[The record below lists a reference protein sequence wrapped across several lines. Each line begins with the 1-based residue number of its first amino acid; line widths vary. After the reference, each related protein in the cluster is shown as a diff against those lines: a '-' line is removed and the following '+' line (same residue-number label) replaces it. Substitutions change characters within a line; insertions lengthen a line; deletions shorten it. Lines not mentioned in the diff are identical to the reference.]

1 LGNRG
6 NRVNCLICGRWG
18 ERLDMHHYPHAVGSG
33 RKREKVGG
41 LTVPLCRVCHTQ
53 AHAGHHT
60 DRLIEEAPGY
70 WNAVG
75 MDYEQTFDV
84 WLARR
89 KLREADN
96 G

>member
-1 LGNRG
+1 MR
-6 NRVNCLICGRWG
+6 CLICHAWAT
-18 ERLDMHHYPHAVGSG
+18 DNHHWPRAIGMG

-41 LTVPLCRVCHTQ
+41 LTVPLCRVCHSQ
-53 AHAGHHT
+53 CHSGHHT
-60 DRLIEEAPGY
+60 ETLIEEAPGY

-75 MDYEQTFDV
+75 MDYEETFDT

-89 KLREADN
+89 GLREQLREADN